1 MSKIFVQKQDFCAIC
16 GTILPLPLTAP
27 CIIKCALCLK
37 EWEFQPQIDQLVNH
51 QEKIYER
58 TIADIEVQR
67 IEDTEVDHIC
77 PKCGHGKATY
87 STQQTRSADEG
98 QTVFYT
104 CTKCKQKSIEYS

>member
-1 MSKIFVQKQDFCAIC
+1 MLFVWKNGNSNVSIDLKNLGIENFSKLWKFSA
-16 GTILPLPLTAP
+16 
-27 CIIKCALCLK
+27 
-37 EWEFQPQIDQLVNH
+37 QIDQLVNH

-77 PKCGHGKATY
+77 SKCGHGKATY

-104 CTKCKQKSIEYS
+104 CTKCKQKSIEYSWFVVFISIS